1 MSVFRMP
8 EGVELDLKVYLI
20 GNVTGQETE
29 IVLTV
34 GGLPAFSDSV
44 NESLELDHIVKSYKL
59 DELGDSWRV
68 MTRAEIA
75 DYRKRQDEDEQGG
88 QYTVGVSL

>member
-1 MSVFRMP
+1 VSIFRMP
-8 EGVELDLKVYLI
+8 EGVELDIKIYLV
-20 GNVTGQETE
+20 GLVQNEEAE

-44 NESLELDHIVKSYKL
+44 NETLELPRIIEAHDL
-59 DELGDSWRV
+59 NAFGTDWRV

-75 DYRKRQDEDEQGG
+75 DYRKREKAERGG
-88 QYTVGVSL
+88 ELHYDR